1 MKLLLENWR
10 EYLAEE
16 EDCLL
21 LESSE
26 IDLLKEGI
34 LPDGLLKKLLEK
46 VKASMGDTG
55 TLEKILNAILK
66 LPVVG
71 PKIKELLDALVKEI
85 KILKALFSEDKS
97 DVEELEEGMEAI
109 KKAYDAVQLTAG
121 NIQTMDFGEYLETS
135 PRLKKYRAVAGPI
148 LWVALLGLGIYMA
161 YSHSDSGVLT
171 ATLAAAFDA
180 SKVTMSDIAGY
191 ALGTAT
197 GAGDL
202 APAGRREDEQE

>member
-1 MKLLLENWR
+1 MKLILENWR

-16 EDCLL
+16 EDYLL

-26 IDLLKEGI
+26 MDLLKEGI
-34 LPDGLLKKLLEK
+34 LPEGLLKKLLEK
-46 VKASMGDTG
+46 VKASMNDNGA
-55 TLEKILNAILK
+55 LEKILNAILK

-135 PRLKKYRAVAGPI
+135 PRLKKYRGTAGRV
-148 LWVALLGLGIYMA
+148 LWVALLALGIYMV
-161 YSHSDSGVLT
+161 SKNDTGVLG
-171 ATLAAAFDA
+171 AVLPAAFDA
-180 SKVTMSDIAGY
+180 SNIAMSDIVDY
-191 ALGTAT
+191 ALGASFE
-197 GAGDL
+197 AGDA
-202 APAGRREDEQE
+202 APVGRREDEQE

>member
-1 MKLLLENWR
+1 VKLILENWR

-16 EDCLL
+16 EDYLL

-26 IDLLKEGI
+26 MDLLKEGI
-34 LPDGLLKKLLEK
+34 LPEGLLKKLLEK
-46 VKASMGDTG
+46 VKASMNDNGA
-55 TLEKILNAILK
+55 LEKILNAILK

-135 PRLKKYRAVAGPI
+135 PRLKKYRGTAGRV
-148 LWVALLGLGIYMA
+148 LWVALLALGIYMV
-161 YSHSDSGVLT
+161 SKNDTGVLG
-171 ATLAAAFDA
+171 AVLPAAFDA
-180 SKVTMSDIAGY
+180 SNIAMSDIVDY
-191 ALGTAT
+191 AIGASVE
-197 GAGDL
+197 AGDA
-202 APAGRREDEQE
+202 APVGRREDEQE

>member
-1 MKLLLENWR
+1 MKLILENWR

-16 EDCLL
+16 EDYLL

-26 IDLLKEGI
+26 MDLLKEGI
-34 LPDGLLKKLLEK
+34 LPEGLLKKLLEK
-46 VKASMGDTG
+46 VKASMNDNGA
-55 TLEKILNAILK
+55 LEKILNAILK

-135 PRLKKYRAVAGPI
+135 PRLKKYRGTAGRV
-148 LWVALLGLGIYMA
+148 LWVALLALGIYMV
-161 YSHSDSGVLT
+161 SKNDTGVLG
-171 ATLAAAFDA
+171 AVLPAAFDA
-180 SKVTMSDIAGY
+180 SNIAMSDIVDY
-191 ALGTAT
+191 AIGASVE
-197 GAGDL
+197 AGDA
-202 APAGRREDEQE
+202 APVGRREDEQE